1 MYCLV
6 LEGYSGKTAV
16 VSEVSSLP
24 EAKQWPQFVKPG
36 LVELLGREGVGD
48 VQLDPKESLGQGD
61 PHLLLRGQLVEV
73 VTGEGCGVE
82 GGGVQLAKDQEVD
95 FLRKVQQ
102 HHHLLCITG
111 SPKFLY
117 FQVVDTAYV

>member
-6 LEGYSGKTAV
+6 LEGHSGKAAV

-24 EAKQWPQFVKPG
+24 EAKHWSQFVKPS
-36 LVELLGREGVGD
+36 LVELLGREGVCD

-73 VTGEGCGVE
+73 VTGEGGVAE
-82 GGGVQLAKDQEVD
+82 GGGIQLAKDQEVD
-95 FLRKVQQ
+95 LLRKVQQ
-102 HHHLLCITG
+102 HQHLNCITHF
-111 SPKFLY
+111 SNLF
-117 FQVVDTAYV
+117 